1 MPKSAT
7 TLPSRV
13 DPRRPRVALY
23 AAAWNGAYRVCFRL
37 GLNAQAAQFA
47 ARAFTAGLR
56 KPDNGRQ
63 SVLISGLGRVGKTIL
78 ARQLADRYGYYHLT
92 TDHALDYFFAIADDA
107 ERLQFRERF
116 YTSIIERW
124 PNGLIIEGDDF
135 ILKNRVRYA
144 KTDHEVDIGPAVTV
158 SERFGIEVF
167 LLGNAD
173 VSAEEKIRAFEAYS
187 SKAECWTPEL
197 RDVRTYALWSIRVST
212 RLRSLADG
220 DRIRYVEIDPKDFDA
235 SIAATA
241 ETIAARGLA
250 RGRSPGVTAR
260 GR

>member
-1 MPKSAT
+1 MPESVTTSAA
-7 TLPSRV
+7 RV
-13 DPRRPRVALY
+13 DPTRRRVALS
-23 AAAWNGAYRVCFRL
+23 AAGWKGAYRICFRL
-37 GLNAQAAQFA
+37 GLTEQAARFA

-56 KPDNGRQ
+56 KPANGRR

-78 ARQLADRYGYYHLT
+78 ARQLADRYGYHYLT

-107 ERLQFRERF
+107 ERLRFRERF

-124 PNGLIIEGDDF
+124 PDGLIIEGDDF
-135 ILKNRVRYA
+135 ILKNRVKYA
-144 KTDHEVDIGPAVTV
+144 KTDHEIDIGPAVTV

-173 VSAEEKIRAFEAYS
+173 ASADEKIRAFEAYS
-187 SKAECWTPEL
+187 SRAECWTPEL
-197 RDVRTYALWSIRVST
+197 RDVHTYALWSIRVST

-241 ETIAARGLA
+241 DIIAARGLA
-250 RGRSPGVTAR
+250 RGRSPGVPTR
-260 GR
+260 DP

>member
-1 MPKSAT
+1 MTESVTTSSA
-7 TLPSRV
+7 RA
-13 DPRRPRVALY
+13 DPTRRRRRLLC
-23 AAAWNGAYRVCFRL
+23 AAGWKGAYRVCFRL
-37 GLNAQAAQFA
+37 GLNEQAARFA

-56 KPDNGRQ
+56 KPANGRR
-63 SVLISGLGRVGKTIL
+63 SALISGLGRVGKTIL
-78 ARQLADRYGYYHLT
+78 ARQLADRFGYHYLT

-107 ERLQFRERF
+107 ERLRFRERF
-116 YTSIIERW
+116 YSSIIERW

-135 ILKNRVRYA
+135 ILKNRVKYA
-144 KTDHEVDIGPAVTV
+144 KTDHEIDIEPAVTV

-173 VSAEEKIRAFEAYS
+173 VSPEEKIRAFEAYS
-187 SKAECWTPEL
+187 SQADCWTPEL

-220 DRIRYVEIDPKDFDA
+220 DRIHYVEIDPQGFDE

-241 ETIAARGLA
+241 AMIAARGLA
-250 RGRSPGVTAR
+250 KGR
-260 GR
+260 